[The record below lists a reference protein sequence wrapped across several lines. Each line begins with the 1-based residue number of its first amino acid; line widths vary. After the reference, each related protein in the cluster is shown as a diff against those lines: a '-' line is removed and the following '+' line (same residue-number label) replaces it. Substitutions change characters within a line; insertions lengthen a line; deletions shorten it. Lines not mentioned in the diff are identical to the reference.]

1 MLNVRFVFVSVFVII
16 YLMTNPYILKVKLL
30 TRQYFIC
37 YFSFRGNENSEDVYN
52 MLKKNFDTAY
62 HGLTRAPFGL
72 YVHAAWFFGYDYR
85 YEGYKKFLDDITQ
98 LDDVWI
104 VPIQAGIAY
113 RKAPLT
119 NDEILGGG
127 IPEFHCDNFPIPS
140 EPCRPNSCP

>member
-1 MLNVRFVFVSVFVII
+1 MSNYSQDSTLYMF
-16 YLMTNPYILKVKLL
+16 
-30 TRQYFIC
+30 
-37 YFSFRGNENSEDVYN
+37 FSFRGNENSEDVYN

-72 YVHAAWFFGYDYR
+72 YVHAAWFFGYGYR

-119 NDEILGGG
+119 NGEILGGRL
-127 IPEFHCDNFPIPS
+127 PEFHCDNFPIPS
-140 EPCRPNSCP
+140 EPCRPTSCP

>member
-1 MLNVRFVFVSVFVII
+1 MLNVRFVFVSVFVVN
-16 YLMTNPYILKVKLL
+16 YLIKTIRSNYSQGNTLYV
-30 TRQYFIC
+30 FN
-37 YFSFRGNENSEDVYN
+37 SFRGNENSEDVYN

-127 IPEFHCDNFPIPS
+127 LPEFHCDNFPIPS

>member
-1 MLNVRFVFVSVFVII
+1 
-16 YLMTNPYILKVKLL
+16 
-30 TRQYFIC
+30 
-37 YFSFRGNENSEDVYN
+37 

-62 HGLTRAPFGL
+62 HGLSRAPFGL

-85 YEGYKKFLDDITQ
+85 YEGYKKFLDGITQ

-119 NDEILGGG
+119 NDEILRKV
-127 IPEFHCDNFPIPS
+127 PVLFY
-140 EPCRPNSCP
+140 EPTLKNYIGLWEGEIAIEGFATMYVFFKQNLINLTVK